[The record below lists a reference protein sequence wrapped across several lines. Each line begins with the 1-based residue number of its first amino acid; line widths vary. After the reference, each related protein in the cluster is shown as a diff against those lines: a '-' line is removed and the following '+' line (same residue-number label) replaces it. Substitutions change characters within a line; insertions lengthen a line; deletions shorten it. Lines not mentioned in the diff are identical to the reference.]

1 MANSER
7 LSALQYRDFK
17 LFFLSQ
23 LISLSGTWMQSVAQL
38 WLVYSLTK
46 SPFYLGIVAAVS
58 YLPILLFSAIGG
70 VIADRLHKRNLLL
83 LTSILSIIPA
93 LLLGILTHLDIITI
107 WQVAVLAA
115 FLGTVNAFD
124 IPARQSFLVEMVG
137 KKVSRMP

>member
-1 MANSER
+1 MADSER

-46 SPFYLGIVAAVS
+46 SPFYLGIVAAVA

-70 VIADRLHKRNLLL
+70 VIADRLLKRNMLL
-83 LTSILSIIPA
+83 LTSA
-93 LLLGILTHLDIITI
+93 LFPNGRR
-107 WQVAVLAA
+107 
-115 FLGTVNAFD
+115 F
-124 IPARQSFLVEMVG
+124 
-137 KKVSRMP
+137 